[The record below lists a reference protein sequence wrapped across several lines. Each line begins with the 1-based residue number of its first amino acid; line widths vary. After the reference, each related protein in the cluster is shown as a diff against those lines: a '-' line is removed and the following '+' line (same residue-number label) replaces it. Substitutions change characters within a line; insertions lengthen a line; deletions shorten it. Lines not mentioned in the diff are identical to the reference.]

1 MASLRHDC
9 MNADVALRQNVV
21 IIHGRI
27 GMRQVCGVDGSGTYR
42 EVSSRGYCGALVK
55 YNAF

>member
-42 EVSSRGYCGALVK
+42 EVSSRGGALVR